1 MRRLRPLQE
10 GVRDEPAEIVGK
22 KAKNVSKECMRCPVC
37 MEACPKGAVKLLKK
51 ENLGKALASASCGV
65 LSTFGKNK
73 ASFVSFAENI
83 TRFCDCV
90 PAPGNVVMGDIGIFA
105 SSSPVSV
112 DAAFLQRADYKISTR
127 PTTLTA
133 GPR

>member
-1 MRRLRPLQE
+1 
-10 GVRDEPAEIVGK
+10 
-22 KAKNVSKECMRCPVC
+22 
-37 MEACPKGAVKLLKK
+37 
-51 ENLGKALASASCGV
+51 V

-112 DAAFLQRADYKISTR
+112 DAAFLQRADYKIFNEAYGVDCWTQVKELKELGI
-127 PTTLTA
+127 PGELKPKIKEA
-133 GPR
+133 